1 MLWSVLATVTCFGYT
16 TWAKIRDTSL
26 FSAYISY
33 TLFIRSSLSLNTYI
47 PLLLPPLTLA
57 LVSCANHMTSGWS
70 MVHGCAPPVV
80 FHQKKK
86 SLLATLDMFKTIV
99 TGSTRLLSHAA
110 PLRTSAAKAVPDL
123 APLKFDSNG
132 SSSLYAICKI
142 HNMPYLVSKGD
153 RLVLP
158 YKMKNV
164 KVGDVLKLN
173 NVTSIGSR
181 NFTFNDDNGIP
192 ELAFELTAT
201 LAEITREPK
210 YQVYK
215 KKQRCRRLKTVD
227 VEPYQTHLVI
237 SELKLK

>member
-1 MLWSVLATVTCFGYT
+1 MGRRTEEDGFYVFMTESLDCSS
-16 TWAKIRDTSL
+16 TS
-26 FSAYISY
+26 
-33 TLFIRSSLSLNTYI
+33 
-47 PLLLPPLTLA
+47 
-57 LVSCANHMTSGWS
+57 
-70 MVHGCAPPVV
+70 
-80 FHQKKK
+80 
-86 SLLATLDMFKTIV
+86 DMFKTIV

-192 ELAFELTAT
+192 ESAFELTAT